1 MRENPLCTRREGKTL
16 NKRRKR
22 EREAGREGGRER
34 DVGYGT
40 YQIDMFGSMALQNY
54 KQQVAAVP
62 YNERKITLCT
72 LYHDRR
78 KETQQPQ

>member
-1 MRENPLCTRREGKTL
+1 MRENHLWTRQEGRPST
-16 NKRRKR
+16 RGGR
-22 EREAGREGGRER
+22 EREAGRER

-72 LYHDRR
+72 VIMTEG
-78 KETQQPQ
+78 K

>member
-1 MRENPLCTRREGKTL
+1 MLGMELTRSTCL
-16 NKRRKR
+16 VV
-22 EREAGREGGRER
+22 A
-34 DVGYGT
+34 
-40 YQIDMFGSMALQNY
+40 MALQNY

-78 KETQQPQ
+78 KETQRPQ

>member
-1 MRENPLCTRREGKTL
+1 MRGKTL

-22 EREAGREGGRER
+22 DREAGREGRRER

-40 YQIDMFGSMALQNY
+40 YQIDMFGSMVLQNY

-72 LYHDRR
+72 LYHDRK
-78 KETQQPQ
+78 KETQWSQ

>member
-1 MRENPLCTRREGKTL
+1 MRENPLCTRREERPSTRGG
-16 NKRRKR
+16 R
-22 EREAGREGGRER
+22 ERERSREGGRER
-34 DVGYGT
+34 ERCWV
-40 YQIDMFGSMALQNY
+40 QIDMFGSMALQNY

-78 KETQQPQ
+78 KETQRPQ